1 MNDVPNFSPVCVVQS
16 QTGETRTVGSPAEAW
31 KTLLDD
37 WPSDEG
43 DCFLSALLI
52 CIDVQNGERAPE
64 EARVAFIAAAVE
76 AGVPL
81 LS

>member
-1 MNDVPNFSPVCVVQS
+1 MPVMLSFSPVSVIRGR
-16 QTGETRTVGSPAEAW
+16 TGDIRTVGTADDVW

-43 DCFLSALLI
+43 DCFVSALI
-52 CIDVQNGERAPE
+52 TCIDVQNGECAPE
-64 EARVAFIAAAVE
+64 EARLAFIAAAVE